1 MSFYTLTAFH
11 IEWLVKVW
19 NPADDNMLNLSPQ
32 IHLRFSAW
40 KKKLQDDIGSAG
52 IRCSRVSWCFT
63 IYGIDGDLA
72 NNYGDI

>member
-40 KKKLQDDIGSAG
+40 KKNCRMTSVLPESDALECLGALQYMGLMG
-52 IRCSRVSWCFT
+52 I
-63 IYGIDGDLA
+63 
-72 NNYGDI
+72 